1 VGGRVSKVAFLNALW
16 DIPAPSAAMCNGH
29 FEVFRWF
36 SNCLL
41 GRLIPQRSRLNEK
54 GVDA

>member
-1 VGGRVSKVAFLNALW
+1 VSKVAFLNALW

-36 SNCLL
+36 FNCLL